1 MEDIPT
7 AFASLFANA
16 HKKGEAKPNGPQQT
30 DLGFDTPIFG
40 GIMGAAQLS
49 TAMLLWSPSSATDIG
64 LSGAGGAYLLWTI
77 PLGSLLGVLVAR
89 LLLRLPRRFHTRSGV
104 RRNWIYAAVLSI
116 FIAPMAPGF
125 LGLAPQSQ
133 AQLWRG
139 FAAISA
145 IVWLCIIAMTQ
156 LERRRARYWLP

>member
-1 MEDIPT
+1 MDDIPS
-7 AFASLFANA
+7 AFSDLIGGA
-16 HKKGEAKPNGPQQT
+16 HENQRVKRNPPQR
-30 DLGFDTPIFG
+30 DFKFDTPIFG

-64 LSGAGGAYLLWTI
+64 LTGAGGAYLLWTI
-77 PLGSLLGVLVAR
+77 PMGSLLGVLVAR
-89 LLLRLPRRFHTRSGV
+89 LLLRLPRRFHTRAGV
-104 RRNWIYAAVLSI
+104 LWNWLYAGIPSV

-133 AQLWRG
+133 AQMWQG

-145 IVWLCIIAMTQ
+145 IVWFCIIALIQ
-156 LERRRARYWLP
+156 LERRSVS